1 MKHIWSWVA
10 ATGFAAAW
18 LILDAQPAAARIWG
32 ALMLVPI
39 PVLVARQTA
48 MMPEATTLPRRQLY
62 TSTIVGLW
70 ILAAI
75 TTIAARW
82 SAVDAAQLGLVLPA
96 ALPLLGW
103 SAGLT
108 AAGLAIVLVS
118 RVLGVRESDMTRRML
133 PDTRAERM
141 AFTALSLTAGFCEE
155 LIFRGFL
162 LHLMHVAA
170 GSMIVAVVVTSAIFG
185 AMHAYQQPG
194 GAIRAGVLG
203 ALLSLPVA
211 LTGSIVASIIAH
223 AALDII
229 AGIFLRDRLVPD
241 VA

>member
-1 MKHIWSWVA
+1 MKHVWWWVA
-10 ATGFAAAW
+10 AMGFAAAW
-18 LILDAQPAAARIWG
+18 FILDDQRAPARAWG

-48 MMPEATTLPRRQLY
+48 MMPDAAALPRRQLY

-75 TTIAARW
+75 TTIASRW
-82 SAVDAAQLGLVLPA
+82 SALDSPRLGLVLPP
-96 ALPLLGW
+96 ALPLIIW

-108 AAGLAIVLVS
+108 LAGIAIIYAARA
-118 RVLGVRESDMTRRML
+118 LGVRESDMTRRML
-133 PDTRAERM
+133 PTTRAERT

-162 LHLMHVAA
+162 LHLMHVATD
-170 GSMIVAVVVTSAIFG
+170 SMIVAVAVTAAIFG
-185 AMHAYQQPG
+185 WMHAYQQPG
-194 GAIRAGVLG
+194 GAVRAAVLG
-203 ALLSLPVA
+203 ALLSLAPA
-211 LTGSIVASIIAH
+211 LTASIAASIIAH

-229 AGIFLRDRLVPD
+229 AGIFLRDRLDPD